1 MKIQK
6 ITLVV
11 LAIFSLLACQKSQ
24 TEGGKNA
31 EPTTNKFQAG
41 IEYKYFPSDDNA
53 SCTSKSDQVC
63 LTYEEYKEICS
74 ISKGVTNFSIK
85 TRAVNAS
92 HKEKVLLEGGSIS
105 NIAVTWSKSMSGKEQ
120 CYAIV
125 FASGIIDGSSAKES
139 IQGVAQIFVKN
150 NEGNILV
157 SYWNF

>member
-11 LAIFSLLACQKSQ
+11 LAIFSLIACQKSQ

-31 EPTTNKFQAG
+31 ESTTNKFQAG
-41 IEYKYFPSDDNA
+41 IKYTYYPSEDNA
-53 SCTSKSDQVC
+53 SCKNSSNNVC

-74 ISKGVTNFSIK
+74 ISKGVTNFSIQ
-85 TRAVNAS
+85 TRAVLAS

-125 FASGIIDGSSAKES
+125 FASGIVDGSSAKEA
-139 IQGVAQIFVKN
+139 IQGVAQQFIKN
-150 NEGNILV
+150 DEGQILV